1 MKSSQEMS
9 RLIWLE
15 IRERW
20 PQATPPSP
28 VLALNTDGAGLASL
42 GVVASAVK
50 DILLILEVG
59 AA

>member
-1 MKSSQEMS
+1 MS